1 MNLVLSDSKVLT
13 CSALEIEG
21 TKSSLGPDAIKG
33 EDNLGGNHAN
43 MFVFHFRMRLIIGE
57 PSRYL
62 QMKFPDLV
70 IYVYKKLQNTEYRKH
85 FPKIHNP
92 NKD

>member
-1 MNLVLSDSKVLT
+1 MSDGRAWQVLIFLSHLCQGLLNRRVVTPLWEEMQGTGQLDKVKVVL
-13 CSALEIEG
+13 
-21 TKSSLGPDAIKG
+21 
-33 EDNLGGNHAN
+33 
-43 MFVFHFRMRLIIGE
+43 MRLIIGE